1 MPVPPAVSCA
11 SDRASA
17 PRLAAVQKRREVG
30 HCFNVRKV
38 ARCFCRRQKCAYE
51 GGNVYT
57 PVFRRRKATRRSGRK
72 VCLFPAVVKGICSR
86 SRVFCGRVFARCGI
100 TKREVFPF
108 AFAWCGRA
116 KSKIRSHGVLF
127 TAGVFPILSIAH
139 SQEGG
144 AVCSVVKGICYCPVR
159 FAAGILLFA
168 ELQNGRF
175 FPSATEA
182 AYKIPVKR
190 QKVGQKC
197 GQIAATGRKII
208 EKKIII

>member
-1 MPVPPAVSCA
+1 MPTAKM
-11 SDRASA
+11 
-17 PRLAAVQKRREVG
+17 RLG
-30 HCFNVRKV
+30 
-38 ARCFCRRQKCAYE
+38 
-51 GGNVYT
+51 GGNGYT

-72 VCLFPAVVKGICSR
+72 VCLFPAVVKGICYCPVR
-86 SRVFCGRVFARCGI
+86 FAAGFLLVAELQNGRF
-100 TKREVFPF
+100 FPLRLR
-108 AFAWCGRA
+108 GVGA

-144 AVCSVVKGICYCPVR
+144 AVCSVVKGVCSCSVR
-159 FAAGILLFA
+159 FAARFLLFA

-175 FPSATEA
+175 FPSVTEA